1 MSNDIRTILERLT
14 VLESRITPVDVK
26 HGLNADQKSV
36 KQLPALFKPKDI
48 SPTLSKTPYQ
58 KHPMDG
64 WLVGE
69 EEETDEA
76 VVLSKDLAIHNP
88 EGERFA
94 NPDADARVNTAAKWK
109 EVGDLSMATT
119 PGYVA
124 GYPNT
129 DNKNVNVDIKGGPGG
144 SGSVTT
150 GGVATQS
157 EKDMGPADVV
167 KALPGMKEGN
177 IPDKIPS
184 PLDVINYKD
193 YTRSMK
199 DAFGSDWTP
208 DPEPMKP
215 YDTKNL
221 GPTKYSQPPVEEEL
235 NKILKHAGVKHKV
248 KEVAPDE
255 QGGSTGG
262 SVEVGTIPHSEINLD
277 ADDIPWHASGTLPGE
292 QPVAEMDEEADKE
305 VVESAMS
312 RIDYLMQEIG
322 AGDVDIYDIYAN
334 PKTEEERY
342 ASKIVNRMYD
352 DVSVNHGLHPDDNF
366 EEILDIVADQ
376 IAQDY
381 PMDNTINEAKV
392 DEEKLLDKVKKSL
405 TDYLASVEE
414 KLEKKIDRD
423 LGEKPKNHDLGKK
436 QKKDQDLVAK
446 EKVKEDPTQE
456 DPVIQTPTLPQQ
468 DPTYAESYA
477 VKTIEMAPGKICE
490 IHGNEKLGFEIRHG
504 NRKLPSRF
512 RNLDEAVMAVEMFRS
527 RQHKQDQSADYIEE
541 A

>member
-1 MSNDIRTILERLT
+1 MSNDIRDIIERLAILEG
-14 VLESRITPVDVK
+14 RITPVDVK

-76 VVLSKDLAIHNP
+76 VVMSKDLAIHDP

-109 EVGDLSMATT
+109 EVGDLSAATT
-119 PGYVA
+119 PGYAA

-129 DNKNVNVDIKGGPGG
+129 NNVNIDIKGTPGG
-144 SGSVTT
+144 SGAAAS
-150 GGVATQS
+150 GSVATQP

-199 DAFGSDWTP
+199 DAFGPDWTP

-221 GPTKYSQPPVEEEL
+221 GPVKYSQPPVEEEL
-235 NKILKHAGVKHKV
+235 NKMLKRAGVKHTV

-255 QGGSTGG
+255 QG
-262 SVEVGTIPHSEINLD
+262 VH
-277 ADDIPWHASGTLPGE
+277 
-292 QPVAEMDEEADKE
+292 
-305 VVESAMS
+305 
-312 RIDYLMQEIG
+312 
-322 AGDVDIYDIYAN
+322 
-334 PKTEEERY
+334 
-342 ASKIVNRMYD
+342 
-352 DVSVNHGLHPDDNF
+352 
-366 EEILDIVADQ
+366 
-376 IAQDY
+376 
-381 PMDNTINEAKV
+381 
-392 DEEKLLDKVKKSL
+392 
-405 TDYLASVEE
+405 
-414 KLEKKIDRD
+414 
-423 LGEKPKNHDLGKK
+423 
-436 QKKDQDLVAK
+436 
-446 EKVKEDPTQE
+446 
-456 DPVIQTPTLPQQ
+456 
-468 DPTYAESYA
+468 
-477 VKTIEMAPGKICE
+477 
-490 IHGNEKLGFEIRHG
+490 
-504 NRKLPSRF
+504 
-512 RNLDEAVMAVEMFRS
+512 RS
-527 RQHKQDQSADYIEE
+527 RSTLVFVQLD
-541 A
+541 

>member
-1 MSNDIRTILERLT
+1 LEG
-14 VLESRITPVDVK
+14 RITPVDVK
-26 HGLNADQKSV
+26 HGLNADQKAV

-69 EEETDEA
+69 EETDEA
-76 VVLSKDLAIHNP
+76 VVLSKDLAIHDP

-144 SGSVTT
+144 SGSATT
-150 GGVATQS
+150 GGVATQP

-199 DAFGSDWTP
+199 DEFGPDWTP

-221 GPTKYSQPPVEEEL
+221 GPVKYSQPPVEEEL
-235 NKILKHAGVKHKV
+235 NKILKHAGVKHTV
-248 KEVAPDE
+248 KEVAPEE

-262 SVEVGTIPHSEINLD
+262 SVEAGTIPHDDINLD

-292 QPVAEMDEEADKE
+292 QSMAEMDEEADKE
-305 VVESAMS
+305 VIEES
-312 RIDYLMQEIG
+312 
-322 AGDVDIYDIYAN
+322 
-334 PKTEEERY
+334 
-342 ASKIVNRMYD
+342 
-352 DVSVNHGLHPDDNF
+352 
-366 EEILDIVADQ
+366 
-376 IAQDY
+376 
-381 PMDNTINEAKV
+381 KV

-423 LGEKPKNHDLGKK
+423 LSDKPKDRDIGKK
-436 QKKDQDLVAK
+436 DKKDHNLVAK
-446 EKVKEDPTQE
+446 ESELAEDPTEE
-456 DPVIQTPTLPQQ
+456 DPVIQAPTAPLQ
-468 DPTYAESYA
+468 DPTYAESA
-477 VKTIEMAPGKICE
+477 CVKSMVLENGAMFE
-490 IHGNEKLGFEIRHG
+490 IHGNERTGFEIRHG
-504 NRKLPSRF
+504 NRTMKSRF
-512 RNLDEAVMAVEMFRS
+512 KNIDEAAMAIEMFRA
-527 RQHKQDQSADYIEE
+527 RQKKDNQSQDYIEE